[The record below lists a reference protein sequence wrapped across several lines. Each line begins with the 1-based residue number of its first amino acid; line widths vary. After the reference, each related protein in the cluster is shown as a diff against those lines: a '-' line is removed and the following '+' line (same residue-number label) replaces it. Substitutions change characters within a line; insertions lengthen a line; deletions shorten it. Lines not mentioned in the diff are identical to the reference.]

1 MILMACVDDNMGM
14 LFNKRRQSQD
24 KVLRAHILDITAN
37 SRLWMNY
44 YSARQ
49 FEPDTEPQINIDE
62 NFLSKAAPGEFCF
75 TVDVDVG
82 VYEQQVEK
90 IILFKWNRRY
100 PGDLHFNINLSN
112 WRLVESHDFVG
123 SSHEKITEEVYVR

>member
-75 TVDVDVG
+75 TEDVDVG